1 MEEKSLSYE
10 EQLHKD
16 IMEKVNKV
24 KAEERVKTKQFFKK
38 VLLLMSLLFVAGLL
52 KYWAQYSAPWME
64 YQQEVQDYTT
74 PNTTYVFE
82 NISLSSNEVYRTGF
96 YFNDSDYVRTHAM
109 KLQILDA
116 NYTIEYYES
125 GKLIRTIPYNKN
137 YRRLGFSFSQGHYQR
152 TAFDEFKVPQDISG
166 KNLTIK
172 LIVDK
177 PLDFLKVL
185 KKNNEKVDFYI
196 YKMPKDIVQIFE
208 ESEQRAKENKYP
220 KSYTDIPL
228 SVNDHNASHIPFMK
242 ALIAKD
248 LTTIQQIIEA
258 DNGIDVNST
267 LGHVKADMIHERKAQ
282 YRTPLIYAAYQ
293 NDVATLK
300 YLIQKGADLNHKD
313 YQRQNAL
320 GYAIQNGHVEVA
332 QVLLDAGA
340 KLGDVDYALIK
351 KPIKQATS
359 PLIAAVGNNDYEMT
373 KFLLEHGVK
382 NQFPSTDIQHST
394 FDVYFYLYQ
403 IDDYKKILQLLLDY
417 NVSSIGGSKPDE
429 KQLQKTYFGCTE
441 GTTVRDICT
450 PITDNNLSKEQMDI
464 FVYYE
469 IHYLQRKFEE
479 SPEQRKKI
487 QEILNQS
494 RKEN

>member
-24 KAEERVKTKQFFKK
+24 KAEERIKTKQFFKK

-64 YQQEVQDYTT
+64 YQEEVLNYNT

-82 NISLSSNEVYRTGF
+82 NISLSSNEVYRIGF
-96 YFNDSDYVRTHAM
+96 YFNNSDYIRKHAM
-109 KLQILDA
+109 QLKILDA
-116 NYTIEYYES
+116 NYTVEYYEES
-125 GKLIRTIPYNKN
+125 KLVRTTKYNKN
-137 YRRLGFSFSQGHYQR
+137 YRTLGFDAKQIDYHR
-152 TAFDEFKVPQDISG
+152 MTFDEFKVPQDISG

-185 KKNNEKVDFYI
+185 EKNNEKVDFYI

-208 ESEQRAKENKYP
+208 ESEQRAKEGKYP
-220 KSYTDIPL
+220 MSYTDIPL

-267 LGHVKADMIHERKAQ
+267 LGHVKADMIRERKPQ

-300 YLIQKGADLNHKD
+300 YLIKKGADLNHKD

-320 GYAIQNGHVEVA
+320 GYAIQNGHVEAA

-340 KLGDVDYALIK
+340 KLEDVDYALIK

-373 KFLLEHGVK
+373 KFLLEHGAK
-382 NQFPSTDIQHST
+382 HRLPSDDISHLGS
-394 FDVYFYLYQ
+394 DVYSYLYQ

-417 NVSSIGGSKPDE
+417 NVSSIGGSKPDAD
-429 KQLQKTYFGCTE
+429 QLQKTYKHCEIYKGRIVPKGMDLC
-441 GTTVRDICT
+441 I
-450 PITDNNLSKEQMDI
+450 PIVDRNISIDEMDI
-464 FVYYE
+464 YIYYE
-469 IHYLQRKFEE
+469 MKYMSRKFQENL
-479 SPEQRKKI
+479 KK
-487 QEILNQS
+487 LNQS